1 MAKRSFVERWLRM
14 AHDARV
20 AAGKMR
26 DSESQRTMLEIAVN
40 YERLAERAAKLEA
53 AHADDD

>member
-1 MAKRSFVERWLRM
+1 MAKRSFVERWLQM

-26 DSESQRTMLEIAVN
+26 DAESQRTMLEIAVN
-40 YERLAERAAKLEA
+40 YERLAERAAQLEA
-53 AHADDD
+53 DHAAND